1 MKENKKP
8 LALYQISSVP
18 IMPMVLS
25 ILGKLGITVLV
36 SVISS
41 YVLSTTENKINDTPF
56 WMNIGQYIK
65 IGVCIICIGLLAY
78 TIIHCIRKGTVTWWL
93 NIIICALFVGAV
105 IAGLP
110 FDALYKLANRNTAI
124 LSGLGIVIGA
134 IGSNASK
141 PDKKQ
146 YWTIA
151 ILLCLAFCV
160 ITVTIQTVYTRVP
173 GVVGKTVDEAETILL
188 EKDIGIK
195 LEKGEIISDTN
206 REWIVTAQDPK
217 KNSIHNKFF
226 PVLLTVE
233 EPVPHVSI
241 DEIHT
246 DDEKTPNIEEQED
259 EEVNI
264 TSLPTI
270 PKYSELF
277 EEKDTALED
286 ITGRHLAYFGPSD
299 KYAEAG
305 GYETEKCSGIK
316 VYYRIN
322 GFVLT
327 SLYYNS
333 VNQRR
338 WVYLPEASIDSPV
351 RKTIELTRKEL
362 STQKG
367 MINRTISPYWAPV
380 NEIKEQNNTYVLNE
394 GTSVNIFFTDEKG
407 QFAFVEFAAD
417 KNGNEK
423 ARMWV
428 PIESID
434 FSVE

>member
-1 MKENKKP
+1 MKEKKP
-8 LALYQISSVP
+8 LALLQMSPAPVMP
-18 IMPMVLS
+18 IVLS

-36 SVISS
+36 TIISS
-41 YVLSTTENKINDTPF
+41 YVLSTTENKISDIPF
-56 WMNIGQYIK
+56 WVNIGQYIK
-65 IGVCIICIGLLAY
+65 IGICVICTALLVY
-78 TIIHCIRKGTVTWWL
+78 TIIHCIRKGTVTWWH
-93 NIIICALFVGAV
+93 NIIICALFVGAI

-110 FDALYKLANRNTAI
+110 FDTLYKLANRNTAI

-134 IGSNASK
+134 IGSNSSK

-173 GVVGKTVDEAETILL
+173 SVIGKTVDEAETILL

-195 LEKGEIISDTN
+195 LEKGEVISDTN

-217 KNSIHNKFF
+217 KNSIHNKFY

-233 EPVPHVSI
+233 EPVLTII
-241 DEIHT
+241 DTNNEGT
-246 DDEKTPNIEEQED
+246 SNIEEQE
-259 EEVNI
+259 EETVN
-264 TSLPTI
+264 TVPSLPTI

-277 EEKDTALED
+277 DEKDTALED
-286 ITGRHLAYFGPSD
+286 IAGRHLAYFGPND

-351 RKTIELTRKEL
+351 RKTIELTRTEL

-367 MINRTISPYWAPV
+367 IIKRTISPYWAPV
-380 NEIKEQNNTYVLNE
+380 NEIKEQHNTYVLNE
-394 GTSVNIFFTDEKG
+394 GTSVNIFFTDEKC
-407 QFAFVEFAAD
+407 QFAFVEFAVD

-428 PIESID
+428 PMDCID
-434 FSVE
+434 FD

>member
-195 LEKGEIISDTN
+195 LEKGEIGIQEWTNQGITYRLLTSKMHEKLRFPSEVKGIIVSEIKNNNSPMLTLAVGDVIMQVNDEEISSIEDYQKVIKNLKSNNKTMAMFHIYKPIYNSIIVRGSNISD
-206 REWIVTAQDPK
+206 
-217 KNSIHNKFF
+217 
-226 PVLLTVE
+226 
-233 EPVPHVSI
+233 
-241 DEIHT
+241 
-246 DDEKTPNIEEQED
+246 
-259 EEVNI
+259 
-264 TSLPTI
+264 
-270 PKYSELF
+270 
-277 EEKDTALED
+277 
-286 ITGRHLAYFGPSD
+286 
-299 KYAEAG
+299 
-305 GYETEKCSGIK
+305 
-316 VYYRIN
+316 
-322 GFVLT
+322 
-327 SLYYNS
+327 
-333 VNQRR
+333 
-338 WVYLPEASIDSPV
+338 
-351 RKTIELTRKEL
+351 
-362 STQKG
+362 
-367 MINRTISPYWAPV
+367 
-380 NEIKEQNNTYVLNE
+380 
-394 GTSVNIFFTDEKG
+394 
-407 QFAFVEFAAD
+407 
-417 KNGNEK
+417 
-423 ARMWV
+423 
-428 PIESID
+428 
-434 FSVE
+434 